1 MIAVSDIHSS
11 HDIQPWVVID
21 SNDNIESQQTVNF
34 FEAHFLKHKFY
45 QATITNIRDC
55 VAHIQQEFFCSQFWS
70 R

>member
-45 QATITNIRDC
+45 QATITNIRD
-55 VAHIQQEFFCSQFWS
+55 W
-70 R
+70 